1 MKVRVITKYRDIELK
16 KIMLAGEEFKT
27 STKERAEHLINLGF
41 VKKIEEK
48 KSKKKN
54 EPRED

>member
-1 MKVRVITKYRDIELK
+1 MKVRVITKYRDLELK
-16 KIMLAGEEFKT
+16 KIMVAGEEMEI
-27 STKERAEHLINLGF
+27 TKERAEHLINLGF
-41 VKKIEEK
+41 VKKIQEK

>member
-16 KIMLAGEEFKT
+16 KIMLAGEEIET
-27 STKERAEHLINLGF
+27 TKERAEHLINLGF

-48 KSKKKN
+48 KPKKKN
-54 EPRED
+54 ESRED

>member
-1 MKVRVITKYRDIELK
+1 
-16 KIMLAGEEFKT
+16 MLAGEEIET
-27 STKERAEHLINLGF
+27 TKERAEHLINLGF

-54 EPRED
+54 ESREN

>member
-1 MKVRVITKYRDIELK
+1 MKVRAITKYRDLELK
-16 KIMLAGEEFKT
+16 KIMVAGEEMEI
-27 STKERAEHLINLGF
+27 TKERAEHLINLGF
-41 VKKIEEK
+41 VKKIQEK

>member
-1 MKVRVITKYRDIELK
+1 MKVRVITKYRDLELK
-16 KIMLAGEEFKT
+16 KIIVAGEEMEI
-27 STKERAEHLINLGF
+27 TKERAEHLINLGF
-41 VKKIEEK
+41 VKKIEVK

>member
-1 MKVRVITKYRDIELK
+1 MKVRAITKYRDLELK
-16 KIMLAGEEFKT
+16 KIMVAGEEMEI
-27 STKERAEHLINLGF
+27 TKERAEHLINLGF

>member
-1 MKVRVITKYRDIELK
+1 MKVRVITKYRDLELK
-16 KIMLAGEEFKT
+16 KIMLAGEEIEA
-27 STKERAEHLINLGF
+27 TKERAEHLINLGF

-54 EPRED
+54 ESREN

>member
-1 MKVRVITKYRDIELK
+1 MKVRVITKYRDLELK
-16 KIMLAGEEFKT
+16 KIMVAGEEMEI
-27 STKERAEHLINLGF
+27 TKERAEHLINLGF

>member
-16 KIMLAGEEFKT
+16 KIMLAGEEMEIR
-27 STKERAEHLINLGF
+27 KERAEHLINLGF